1 MAYREWRIKQEES
14 IRARD
19 EESARK
25 RQETISKA
33 ERAID
38 EFYDEYGKKNERT
51 IQKNK
56 YVSLPFSSRF
66 IILKRASISRDSEA
80 EYLANLEA
88 ALGQGTT
95 WSRIADLIELQNSQ
109 SKSIARSG
117 PGTTDL
123 TRFKEVLLRLKREG
137 ESAPGA
143 AGY

>member
-1 MAYREWRIKQEES
+1 LAYREWRIKQEES